1 MLLNL
6 AWQSL
11 KERRGSVLLTLAALT
26 LCVVMVL
33 GVEHVR
39 SQAREVFTRTIS
51 GTDLIVGART
61 SQLNLLLYSIFRIS
75 APANNVNY
83 ESYEHWQDD
92 ARVAWTIPFSM
103 GDSHHGYAVIAT
115 NENFFA
121 HFHYGSKQALS
132 FAEGGIFAQTQDAV
146 LGYQVA
152 KKLGYSLGT
161 SLVLAH
167 GTAVV
172 SFHNHDNSPF
182 TVVGMLAPTGTPVD
196 QAIYIQLDAQAA
208 LHAQEGEAPAH
219 TEAANEHAPADE
231 AGSEHAH
238 ADHDHDHAEDT
249 AATHEH
255 AEPPLTAFL
264 VGLTSRAA
272 VFGLQREIND
282 FAPEALTAILPG
294 VALAELWQALSKV
307 EAVLS
312 LLSGL
317 VMLAS
322 LLGLATMLLASMQNR
337 RREMALYRAL
347 GARPW
352 MILTLI
358 ELEALLLVLAACG
371 LGCCLVCAGLAL
383 GQDSLLTEYGIAISL
398 WPFTPVIGLYLI
410 VIVVAAMLLALI
422 PALSAYRAALS
433 SELTSGR

>member
-11 KERRGSVLLTLAALT
+11 KDRRGSVLLTLAALT

-61 SQLNLLLYSIFRIS
+61 SQLNLLLYSIFRIG
-75 APANNVNY
+75 APANNVAY
-83 ESYEHWQDD
+83 ESYEHWRDD
-92 ARVAWTIPFSM
+92 ARVTWTIPFSM
-103 GDSHHGYAVIAT
+103 GDSHRGYAVVAT
-115 NENFFA
+115 DENFFA

-132 FAEGGIFAQTQDAV
+132 FMEGTPFAQTQDAV
-146 LGYQVA
+146 LGYEVA
-152 KKLGYSLGT
+152 KKLGYALGT

-167 GTAVV
+167 GTAAI
-172 SFHNHDNSPF
+172 SFHNHDDSPF
-182 TVVGMLAPTGTPVD
+182 SVVGVLAPTGTPAD
-196 QAIYIQLDAQAA
+196 QAIYIPLAAQAA
-208 LHAQEGEAPAH
+208 LHEQAG
-219 TEAANEHAPADE
+219 AAASTAEHAE
-231 AGSEHAH
+231 ASAEHAH
-238 ADHDHDHAEDT
+238 EDAEHDHDHELAAET
-249 AATHEH
+249 ATADEHQH
-255 AEPPLTAFL
+255 AEPALTAFL
-264 VGLTSRAA
+264 VGLKSRAA

-282 FAPEALTAILPG
+282 FSEEALTAILPG
-294 VALAELWQALSKV
+294 VALAELWQALGKV
-307 EAVLS
+307 ETVLT

-337 RREMALYRAL
+337 RREIALYRAL

-358 ELEALLLVLAACG
+358 ELEALLLVLAACV
-371 LGCCLVCAGLAL
+371 LGFALVCAGLAL
-383 GQDSLLTEYGIAISL
+383 GQDSLLTEYGIAISI
-398 WPFTPVIGLYLI
+398 WPFTPTIGLYLG
-410 VIVVAAMLLALI
+410 VIVAAAMLLALI
-422 PALSAYRAALS
+422 PAFSAYRAALS